1 MEKWQHYILFLLLL
15 FLGKEGRMLPVLL
28 VKGQELWLA
37 HCRRP
42 PCVVGV
48 ASQANYKMASARLML
63 FPGAFPAVSRR
74 MAGFCGLCSSKQECT
89 ESISSETEK
98 HILCSK
104 TAQDVVKSG
113 KLLVRDEFVSK
124 EEEEELVKE
133 VELSFRRM
141 KYEYDHWDGV
151 RIQ

>member
-48 ASQANYKMASARLML
+48 ASQANYKMAAARLML

-74 MAGFCGLCSSKQECT
+74 MAGFCRLCSSIQECT

-151 RIQ
+151 CTQ